1 MDPFLFFIVLLA
13 AWRIT
18 HLFAREDGPF
28 NSIFR
33 LRKMAGAGF
42 FGSLLDCPYCLSI
55 WVAIPFAIYIARN
68 LKEGILLWLALSGGI
83 CLLEKLTS
91 RNDQ

>member
-1 MDPFLFFIVLLA
+1 MEPFLFFIVLLA

-18 HLFAREDGPF
+18 HLLAKEDGPF
-28 NSIFR
+28 DIVFR

-42 FGSLLDCPYCLSI
+42 FGSLLDCPYCLSL
-55 WVAIPFAIYIARN
+55 WVAIPFTIYLTHN
-68 LKEGILLWLALSGGI
+68 LKQGILLWLALSGGI

-91 RNDQ
+91 KN